1 MKKSTVNKL
10 AALLA
15 VLALAVFM
23 AAACSSPEVSR
34 SSSAAM
40 VVEEPGTSSSAAS
53 SSVAK
58 KSLDP
63 VYVLA
68 IGNDSRYH
76 TSEDTGVAED
86 SSTYSDTIMVMRLDP
101 AKNVISILSIPRD
114 TATTIDGTPYKIN
127 DLHWFKGAEGLAA
140 GLGDMLGV
148 KIPYYLDMKFVDFA
162 AFVDA
167 FGGFYVN
174 VPKGLTGGDI
184 INGNDITLE
193 AGDNTLDGVS
203 ALMLAR
209 QRKVYGGNGEAVRQM
224 ISRDMVANA
233 IQKVAAMP
241 ASDSGTYTKLIES
254 FGSTNMSSEVAESY
268 IKAFMENPEPITFYL
283 GTAPY
288 EGGVDETGK
297 WRAPYDPDTYAQLR
311 DLMENEQPLDLV
323 PLPPVY

>member
-15 VLALAVFM
+15 VLARAVFM

-68 IGNDSRYH
+68 IGNDSRYQ
-76 TSEDTGVAED
+76 TSEDTGVAVD
-86 SSTYSDTIMVMRLDP
+86 DPTFSDTIMVMRLDP

-114 TATTIDGTPYKIN
+114 TATTIDGTPYQIN

-184 INGNDITLE
+184 INGTDITLE

-203 ALMLAR
+203 ALMLALLS
-209 QRKVYGGNGEAVRQM
+209 KGG
-224 ISRDMVANA
+224 
-233 IQKVAAMP
+233 AA
-241 ASDSGTYTKLIES
+241 
-254 FGSTNMSSEVAESY
+254 
-268 IKAFMENPEPITFYL
+268 
-283 GTAPY
+283 
-288 EGGVDETGK
+288 
-297 WRAPYDPDTYAQLR
+297 
-311 DLMENEQPLDLV
+311 
-323 PLPPVY
+323 